1 MKLTDN
7 TILITGG
14 SNGIG
19 LEFAKQLLSLDN
31 TVIITG
37 RSQSRLDEVKKKYP
51 ALNIFQSDAGKAEDI
66 KNLYAN
72 IMKQF
77 PGLNVLINNAGIM
90 RKMNLHDTSMDL
102 DNINEEI
109 AINLSGP
116 VRMVNQFLPHLKT
129 KKHATIINVSSGIA
143 YVPFAI
149 SPVYSTTKAGVHFY
163 TQTLRIQLK
172 NTNVDV
178 FELMPPLTTTD
189 LQNAFSPEDMKGVV
203 SMEVDKMVK
212 TALRGIGSDTQ
223 EIRPGQS
230 NMLRIMSRIA
240 PQFILKQLSRPVD
253 NLLAQQLK

>member
-19 LEFAKQLLSLDN
+19 LEFAKQLLSLGN

-37 RSQSRLDEVKKKYP
+37 RSQSRLDEVKKKCP
-51 ALNIFQSDAGKAEDI
+51 DLHIFQSDAGKAEDI
-66 KNLYAN
+66 KSLYDK

-77 PGLNVLINNAGIM
+77 PKMNVLINNAGIM
-90 RKMNLHDTSMDL
+90 RKINLHDTTMDL
-102 DNINEEI
+102 ENINEEI

-129 KKHATIINVSSGIA
+129 KKHAAIINVSSGIA

-149 SPVYSTTKAGVHFY
+149 SPVYSATKAGVHFY

-172 NTNVDV
+172 NTNVNV
-178 FELMPPLTTTD
+178 FELAPPLTNTD
-189 LQNAFSPEDMKGVV
+189 LQNAFTANDMKGTTV
-203 SMEVDKMVK
+203 MDTDKMVQVAIK
-212 TALRGIGSDTQ
+212 GFGNDTL

-230 NMLRIMSRIA
+230 NLLKLMSRVA
-240 PQFILKQLSRPVD
+240 PRFILNQMSKQVD
-253 NLLAQQLK
+253 SLLAQVP

>member
-19 LEFAKQLLSLDN
+19 LELAKQLLSLGN

-37 RSQSRLDEVKKKYP
+37 RTQSRLDEVKKKYP
-51 ALNIFQSDAGKAEDI
+51 ALHIFQSDAGKASDI
-66 KNLYAN
+66 KSLYDN
-72 IMKQF
+72 VTKQF
-77 PGLNVLINNAGIM
+77 PELNMLINNAGIM
-90 RKMNLHDTSMDL
+90 RKLNLHETSMDL
-102 DNINEEI
+102 ENINEEI

-116 VRMVNQFLPHLKT
+116 VWMVNQFLNHLKS
-129 KKHATIINVSSGIA
+129 KKQAAIMNVSSGLA

-149 SPVYSTTKAGVHFY
+149 SPVYSATKAGVHFY

-172 NTNVDV
+172 NTNVVV
-178 FELMPPLTTTD
+178 FELMPPLTNTD

-203 SMEVDKMVK
+203 SMEVDKMVQVAIK
-212 TALRGIGSDTQ
+212 GIGNDTL

-230 NMLRIMSRIA
+230 NMLRIMSRVA

-253 NLLAQQLK
+253 NLLAQVK